1 MSSHIKWAFLK
12 SADKEVIKHLY
23 LKATN
28 KDELVKEV
36 LDYSKEI
43 LKIQKVLLLENDFK
57 DILLTVE
64 GKKWNKNGSFLNK
77 ILCIYEDVRKFI
89 KKNKLVNYFQ

>member
-1 MSSHIKWAFLK
+1 M
-12 SADKEVIKHLY
+12 
-23 LKATN
+23 
-28 KDELVKEV
+28 VKEV

-77 ILCIYEDVRKFI
+77 ILCIYEDMIVRKFI
-89 KKNKLVNYFQ
+89 IKNKLVNYFQ

>member
-43 LKIQKVLLLENDFK
+43 LKIQKVLLLENN
-57 DILLTVE
+57 ILLTVE

-77 ILCIYEDVRKFI
+77 ILCIYEDMIVRKFI
-89 KKNKLVNYFQ
+89 KKL